1 MDGLCFRLSGEGDLP
16 GLLRLWEGAGWGRLE
31 PRQWREWFVD
41 GPQGPSLIAV
51 AVDPGGEIAALEVFA
66 PARLSVAGR
75 EVRALR
81 CSAPILRPD
90 LRGQSLRRAAHPA
103 FGLYRTAAA
112 VAAEHGFEVGY
123 SLPDHAWLSIL
134 RNAHRVGMP
143 RFAIAAFGCAE
154 LPLAPAS
161 EPALERFARGVL
173 AQPVASFGAEH
184 EALWHAAR
192 ESFPIACGVVRDA
205 AWLSF
210 RNSGHIALEVRDRE
224 DGSLVG
230 YSATKRQTGLLA
242 DLLARRPAELTA
254 VVAATARWLAG
265 ERRPGEPGDLTHLK
279 AMRTPALDPT
289 LAALGFAPVD
299 YRFGFICNTYGD
311 AAADASWRARLAP
324 ERWYLMPGD

>member
-1 MDGLCFRLSGEGDLP
+1 MDELCYRVSEEGDLP
-16 GLLRLWEGAGWGRLE
+16 DLLRLWEEAGWGRLA

-41 GPQGPSLIAV
+41 GPQGPSLITV
-51 AVDPGGEIAALEVFA
+51 AVDAAGEVVALEVFA
-66 PARLSVAGR
+66 AARLSVAGR

-103 FGLYRTAAA
+103 WGLYRAAAA

-123 SLPDHAWLSIL
+123 SLPYHAWLPIL
-134 RNAHRVGMP
+134 RNAHRFGLP
-143 RFAIAAFGCAE
+143 RFAITAFGCAE
-154 LPLAPAS
+154 LPLEPAS
-161 EPALERFARGVL
+161 EPASERFARGVETR
-173 AQPVASFGAEH
+173 PVASFGAEH

-210 RNSGHIALEVRDRE
+210 RNSGRIALEVRDRE
-224 DGSLVG
+224 GGLVG
-230 YSATKRQTGLLA
+230 YSATTRQTGLLA
-242 DLLARRPAELTA
+242 DLLARRPEELTA

-279 AMRTPALDPT
+279 AMRTPALDPA
-289 LAALGFAPVD
+289 LLALGFTPVD

-311 AAADASWRARLAP
+311 AAGDESWRARMAP
-324 ERWYLMPGD
+324 ERWYVMPGD